1 MKEIKYDLVLMGATG
16 FTGKLVA
23 EYLAQ
28 EYGAKNE
35 QFVWAIAGRNKD
47 KLINL
52 KRYLDQYDA
61 EAKNLPILIADSH
74 DKRSLDDIT
83 SVSRVIISTVGPYLK
98 YGKMLVE
105 SCAINGTDY
114 CDLTGEVPFIRESI
128 DSLDSMAK
136 SNNCR
141 IIHSC
146 GFDAIPSDIGALKLQ
161 KESIEKFGQPCNEIK
176 LYVRSMRGG
185 FSGGTIESMIN
196 ISSYINSRPD
206 LSGLL
211 SDPYALNPDGQL
223 LGGPDGSSL
232 RSVKWDKNM
241 NLWTCPFIMSGVN
254 TRVVRRSNALMG
266 FLYGDNFKYSE
277 VYSFSKGFSG
287 FIKSLS
293 MLIGIA
299 CLKLAIS
306 FRPSLWLLRTF
317 FLPAPGNGPS
327 KKNRESGHFKVVLVG
342 SIADNKISVTV
353 TGDRDPGYAAT
364 ARMLTESALCML
376 LERKTIPDV
385 SGVLT
390 PAAGIGDIL
399 VSRLKDKGITFKI
412 E

>member
-128 DSLDSMAK
+128 DSFDSIAK

-211 SDPYALNPDGQL
+211 SNPYALNPGGQL

-232 RSVKWDKNM
+232 RSVKWDKDM
-241 NLWTCPFIMSGVN
+241 NLWICPFIMSGFN

-266 FLYGDNFKYSE
+266 FLYGDSFNYSE

-306 FRPSLWLLRTF
+306 FRPSLWLLRKF
-317 FLPAPGNGPS
+317 FLPAPGDGPS
-327 KKNRESGHFKVVLVG
+327 KENRESGYFKLVLVG
-342 SIADNKISVTV
+342 SIADNKLSITV

-364 ARMLTESALCML
+364 ARMLAESALCML
-376 LERKTIPDV
+376 LDRKSIPDV

-399 VSRLKDKGITFKI
+399 VSRLKDNGITFKI